1 MSTDNSK
8 WFASERRIGSFG
20 KSEWFVCIFLSSS
33 SFLIIIFCIRIND
46 SCIFFFLVKQTIALK
61 KLN

>member
-8 WFASERRIGSFG
+8 WFAFERRIGSFG

-46 SCIFFFLVKQTIALK
+46 SCIFFFW
-61 KLN
+61 LNRR